1 MRFLVNKR
9 NIKLLQ
15 KAEELKILK
24 KKLKEYIG
32 KLQKTVKELEK
43 RNYYL
48 RRESR
53 ILRELIRNYQ
63 NQNKVLKGFVLIVF
77 ILE

>member
-63 NQNKVLKGFVLIVF
+63 NQNKILKVFVLIVF